1 MHGKDHMIIHIN
13 QNSSKKETQALLQDL
28 TKENLRLFPVGHAQ
42 VQKIVVMGTISE
54 TVRKKIE
61 KSDVVDTVTATNGKK
76 YKLTSRMAQDHNTIV
91 PVGDITIGGSGI
103 VIMAGP
109 CSVESRDQI
118 TTIAKA
124 VKKSGGH
131 ILRGGAY
138 KPRTAPYD
146 FQGLEKAG
154 LKFLQKAAAE
164 TGLKIITEVLD
175 PRDVET
181 VAEISDIL
189 QVGTRNMQNY
199 ALLKEL
205 GNTNKPVLLKR
216 GMWASYSEFLLAAE
230 YIVVGGNPN
239 VILCERGIRTHVAE
253 LRFTLDLNAVPYLKK
268 ESHLPVV
275 VDPSHG
281 TGRADLVLPM
291 ARAAIAAGA
300 DGLILET
307 HFAPELSISDAE
319 QTISLEDFAQVVN
332 EVGKISAA
340 MGRRMF

>member
-1 MHGKDHMIIHIN
+1 MCGKDHMIIHIN
-13 QNSSKKETQALLQDL
+13 QNSTKKESQALLQDL
-28 TKENLRLFPVGHAQ
+28 SKENLKLFPVGHTQ
-42 VQKIVVMGTISE
+42 LQKIVVMGPIPDS
-54 TVRKKIE
+54 VLKKLE
-61 KSDVVDTVTATNGKK
+61 SSNVVDTITPTNGKK
-76 YKLTSRMAQDHNTIV
+76 YKLTSRMAQDHNTTV
-91 PVGDITIGGSGI
+91 SVGDITIGGNDI
-103 VIMAGP
+103 VVMAGP
-109 CSVESRDQI
+109 CSIESKDQI

-124 VKKSGGH
+124 IKKAGGH

-154 LKFLQKAAAE
+154 LKFLQKAARE

-181 VAEISDIL
+181 VAEVSDIL

-205 GNTNKPVLLKR
+205 GNANKPVLLKR
-216 GMWASYSEFLLAAE
+216 GMWASYTEFLLAAE

-268 ESHLPVV
+268 ESHLPVI

-281 TGRADLVLPM
+281 TGRRDLVLP
-291 ARAAIAAGA
+291 
-300 DGLILET
+300 
-307 HFAPELSISDAE
+307 
-319 QTISLEDFAQVVN
+319 
-332 EVGKISAA
+332 
-340 MGRRMF
+340 